1 MAIHALVEF
10 HMLGLANFK
19 YSMYCVILIPNIPF
33 SCVCAIV
40 HLVTVFLTVFMSTLT
55 SAAISEYICPAL
67 KRLMIL
73 LLPLNNNKLLFT

>member
-19 YSMYCVILIPNIPF
+19 YSMYCVILIQTYRSPVF
-33 SCVCAIV
+33 M

-55 SAAISEYICPAL
+55 AAISEYICPAL
-67 KRLMIL
+67 KRSMIL